1 MVMMFPQSRGG
12 PYRSSGVI
20 ASNLV
25 PGENTAPKSK
35 LLGRTP
41 ITVVCLP
48 FMSNALPTIAGSAPN
63 CLLHHESL
71 SSTTGGAPSRASS
84 GVNVRP
90 RAACTPQ
97 HLEEIRNHIHAGCRN
112 RRSAQA
118 ERSEEHTSELQSLR

>member
-1 MVMMFPQSRGG
+1 METPGFSRPIMVMMFPQSRGG

-41 ITVVCLP
+41 TTVVCLP

-63 CLLHHESL
+63 CLLHHE
-71 SSTTGGAPSRASS
+71 
-84 GVNVRP
+84 
-90 RAACTPQ
+90 
-97 HLEEIRNHIHAGCRN
+97 
-112 RRSAQA
+112 
-118 ERSEEHTSELQSLR
+118 RSEEHTSELQSPMYLVCRLLLEK